1 MPFTSISWAPPG
13 STGRIPRSMEYL
25 CELVARRPP
34 FFAPELAPSPG
45 ALAKKNV
52 QKSPMAT
59 PILAQKSG
67 PNVGHVSLT
76 AEKQP
81 FPLKSGVHIA
91 SVMVTKMDFS
101 VYENLC
107 FFWILMPRGSGLPS
121 FNDPDPRNIYA
132 DSCRAPLKIGHVSR
146 NVLQQNPREMR
157 WVGPPFFAPDPRNI
171 YADSIKIN

>member
-1 MPFTSISWAPPG
+1 MG
-13 STGRIPRSMEYL
+13 
-25 CELVARRPP
+25 
-34 FFAPELAPSPG
+34 
-45 ALAKKNV
+45 
-52 QKSPMAT
+52 T

-67 PNVGHVSLT
+67 HGACVASLT
-76 AEKQP
+76 AEKHS
-81 FPLKSGVHIA
+81 FLLKSGVRVA
-91 SVMVTKMDFS
+91 SVTVTKMDLP
-101 VYENLC
+101 VYENRC

>member
-1 MPFTSISWAPPG
+1 MVQNF
-13 STGRIPRSMEYL
+13 L
-25 CELVARRPP
+25 

-171 YADSIKIN
+171 YADSIKINYKSITIN